1 MAPLRHRIERLER
14 LLPSIASATGESA
27 RALVRHMSTDDRAA
41 LRSILQ
47 RFAPGRT
54 TLTATE
60 REAIDAIERRTRDRM
75 ESAHA

>member
-14 LLPSIASATGESA
+14 QLPNGASATGEPA
-27 RALVRHMSTDDRAA
+27 RTLVRHMSTDDRAA

-47 RFAPGRT
+47 RFSPGRT
-54 TLTATE
+54 TLTTIE
-60 REAIDAIERRTRDRM
+60 RASIDAIERRTRERM

>member
-1 MAPLRHRIERLER
+1 MTPLRHRIERLER
-14 LLPSIASATGESA
+14 RLPSSASATGEPA
-27 RALVRHMSTDDRAA
+27 RALVRHISTDDRAA

-54 TLTATE
+54 TLTTTE
-60 REAIDAIERRTRDRM
+60 RAEIDAIEHRTRERM